1 MRIHLLIL
9 GGSVAL
15 TIASGTLSVACATP
29 NIPGDEAPTDD
40 PSGNA
45 PGTETK
51 TPTGAYKRDG
61 GSSAANGSAGAGA
74 GAGTDGGTGGG
85 TGTGTTP
92 KPPPTTQ
99 ADAAPPATTNACA
112 TSANQN
118 SCYTCCETQVP
129 AGVPFLDNEWGKCQ
143 CELPGACAQA
153 CGNEYCAGFAVQP
166 GGACDSCLAAHNS
179 ACNTQADNACAAN
192 ATCNK
197 LFACAD
203 NSGCAA
209 KP

>member
-1 MRIHLLIL
+1 MRIHLFIL
-9 GGSVAL
+9 GGGIAL
-15 TIASGTLSVACATP
+15 TIASVVACATP
-29 NIPGDEAPTDD
+29 NIPGDEAPADD
-40 PSGNA
+40 PNA
-45 PGTETK
+45 GTPGTETK

-61 GSSAANGSAGAGA
+61 GSSAANGSTGTGTGT
-74 GAGTDGGTGGG
+74 GAGTGTGGG
-85 TGTGTTP
+85 TGMGTTP

-99 ADAAPPATTNACA
+99 ADAAPPAMTNACA
-112 TSANQN
+112 TSA
-118 SCYTCCETQVP
+118 SKSTCYTCCENQVP
-129 AGVPFLDNEWGKCQ
+129 SGVPFLDNEWGKCQ

-166 GGACDSCLAAHNS
+166 GGACDSCLAANDS
-179 ACNTQADNACAAN
+179 ACNTRADNACAAD